1 MPALYRPGNCAM
13 IKKDGILARGPA
25 APAEG
30 EYPMAADRFVEGV
43 APGGLVNADDIK
55 ILLCYLL
62 KSVQKPLSFG
72 NLNEILQRDSLCN
85 YFGFA
90 GALRDLLVSGHV
102 DLVKQD
108 GEDCYKA
115 TRLGRETAALFERRL
130 PLTVR
135 EKAMAA
141 AVQLLARI
149 KRESE
154 NRVEI
159 EENGKGGCTV
169 TCSVLDMGD
178 PLLRVSVYVPER
190 DQAEA
195 VKKRFQNDPQTVYRG
210 VLALLTGDVRAAAEL
225 AHGAPPASGSE
236 GGTAPAEGAPDE

>member
-1 MPALYRPGNCAM
+1 
-13 IKKDGILARGPA
+13 
-25 APAEG
+25 
-30 EYPMAADRFVEGV
+30 MAADRFVEGV

-62 KSVQKPLSFG
+62 KSVQKPLSFE
-72 NLNEILQRDSLCN
+72 NLNEILQQDSLCN

-108 GEDCYKA
+108 GEDCYKT

-130 PLTVR
+130 PLSVR

-195 VKKRFQNDPQTVYRG
+195 VKKRFQSDPQTVYRG
-210 VLALLTGDVRAAAEL
+210 VLALLTGDVRAAADL
-225 AHGAPPASGSE
+225 VRGADSARGSDTKSTPSGGE
-236 GGTAPAEGAPDE
+236 QGE